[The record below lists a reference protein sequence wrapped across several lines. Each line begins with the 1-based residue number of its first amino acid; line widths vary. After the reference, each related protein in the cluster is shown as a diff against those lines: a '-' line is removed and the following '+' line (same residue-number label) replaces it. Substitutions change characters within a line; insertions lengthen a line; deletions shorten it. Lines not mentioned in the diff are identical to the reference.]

1 MSAISE
7 LFGASASDYANYRPH
22 YPAPLFAWLA
32 QHSPAKLLALDIGCG
47 NGQASRPLCEHF
59 AQVLACDG
67 SFAQLAAT
75 EPRTNLQLL
84 VADAQQLPIAP
95 ACLDLITVAQAL
107 HWFADAAFF
116 AQVRRLLKPGGL
128 FCAWC
133 YGLLSVNPAV
143 DRIIGQ
149 LYRHS
154 LKGYWPTGRSSV
166 DCGYSDIAAPFPRLQ
181 LPAFTM
187 QQQWNLS
194 QLLGYLD
201 TWSAVQLY
209 KQQRGNPLEAL
220 LPALSRA
227 WGDPQQ
233 SHNVSWPLHFLA
245 GYPSQPGAHQQRT
258 EAQ

>member
-22 YPAPLFAWLA
+22 YPAQLFSWLA

-75 EPRTNLQLL
+75 EPRANLQLL

-116 AQVRRLLKPGGL
+116 AQISHLLKPGGL

-143 DRIIGQ
+143 DSIIGQ
-149 LYRHS
+149 LYRHN
-154 LKGYWPTGRSSV
+154 LRGYWPTGRSSV
-166 DCGYSDIAAPFPRLQ
+166 DCGYSDIATPFPRLQ
-181 LPAFTM
+181 LPAFAM
-187 QQQWNLS
+187 QQHWNLS

>member
-1 MSAISE
+1 MRAISE
-7 LFGASASDYANYRPH
+7 LFGASASNYANYRPH

-32 QHSPAKLLALDIGCG
+32 QHSPANLLALDIGCG

-67 SFAQLAAT
+67 SFAQLAAA
-75 EPRTNLQLL
+75 EPRANLQLL
-84 VADAQQLPIAP
+84 VADARQLPIAP
-95 ACLDLITVAQAL
+95 DSLDLIIVAQAL

-116 AQVRRLLKPGGL
+116 AQVSRLLKPDGL

-133 YGLLSVNPAV
+133 YGLLRVNPAV
-143 DRIIGQ
+143 DVIIEQ
-149 LYRHS
+149 LYHHS
-154 LKGYWPTGRSSV
+154 LKAYWPSGRSSV

-181 LPAFTM
+181 LPAFAM
-187 QQQWNLS
+187 QQQWTLS
-194 QLLGYLD
+194 QLLGYLN
-201 TWSAVQLY
+201 TWSAVQLCT
-209 KQQRGNPLEAL
+209 QQRGNPLEAL
-220 LPALSRA
+220 LPTLSRA

-245 GYPSQPGAHQQRT
+245 GYPSQPDASPKCT